1 MLRVALGELDPE
13 RVAFTGKT
21 GRQRS
26 KGMGE
31 EQVITS
37 YVVLS
42 GRHAVA
48 LQNASSAQ
56 EALIDYLK
64 ALGCR
69 DDEIVRMG
77 TDSASWRGAVYRVQ
91 RRAATES

>member
-1 MLRVALGELDPE
+1 
-13 RVAFTGKT
+13 
-21 GRQRS
+21 
-26 KGMGE
+26 MGE
-31 EQVITS
+31 QGTTS

-48 LQNASSAQ
+48 LQDASSAQ
-56 EALIDYLK
+56 EALIDYLR

-77 TDSASWRGAVYRVQ
+77 IDVASWRGAVYRV
-91 RRAATES
+91 RRRGAGTDS

>member
-1 MLRVALGELDPE
+1 
-13 RVAFTGKT
+13 
-21 GRQRS
+21 
-26 KGMGE
+26 MGE
-31 EQVITS
+31 EQVTAS
-37 YVVLS
+37 YEVLS

-48 LQNASSAQ
+48 LQSASSAQ

-77 TDSASWRGAVYRVQ
+77 TDSASWRGAVYRV
-91 RRAATES
+91 RRRGTTEA